1 MKATFWRRGHGFLLA
16 GLIAT
21 MAASA
26 PWASAADTTWTAGSG
41 NFTNAANWSAGVPD
55 ANTNANFTSASS
67 YTVSFTSDAAS
78 SNTYF
83 NPSSGTVTL
92 DLGANTWTTPG
103 QFWIGQSAGA
113 NSTVVMS
120 NGALVVTNAAK
131 AGDFTVGRAGS
142 GAFTMNGGTIL
153 SDYGAAGFTGNG
165 STILLSGPS
174 TIWSNSTQYTVGYYG
189 NNSRLVVSNQATLV
203 AGSGILRIGH
213 YSKSNLLVVADGG
226 VVKSVS
232 TYLSHDGA
240 SSSGNSALITGSNSF
255 WNNSDSFLV
264 GLNGGGNT
272 TVVSNNAVLQT
283 ATLNVG
289 HASGTNALAIYT
301 GGTVLATNVNISLG
315 GTLVSNRIV
324 VAGGSLIA
332 TNSTGTA
339 SLALGGVDS
348 ELGLQ
353 GGLVR
358 ADKLNVNASALNNA
372 GGTVVAKAF
381 NVANGT
387 VNARDGST
395 TDVGVA
401 TLYIGNTVG
410 QTGRW
415 NVVSG
420 TNAILGATRLSG
432 DSSGIV
438 GIMTVSGAGTL
449 QSQVGALEVGRNGSN
464 ALLVITN
471 GARMEVSGSASVGG
485 GTGGGNTAIVA
496 GNGSTWDLN
505 NSLAMFL
512 GYFGSGNQVIITNNG
527 YVDASAGT
535 FYIGYSG
542 GSDNR
547 VTIAD
552 GGKLDA
558 AYIPFG
564 QAGATSNNL
573 VLVSGAGSLLQT
585 PNMAISVNSGARG
598 NRLVVTNGGMARIDL
613 LTVGGNGS
621 HNQADILAGGV
632 LIATNSVVL
641 GNGATSASN
650 LITVSGGS
658 LAITNSSASAKL
670 VVGATGQGTLTLN
683 GGNLVVDQFL
693 ATNGVNSV
701 VNLHAGDLVT
711 RSTTIRNAAAFTVGD
726 GVQAATLKLN
736 GGAHLFADGLSV
748 ASNGTLTGTGAITAA
763 VTVANGGALAPGMS
777 PGTLTIHSNLTLS
790 NFSAL
795 NFELGPH
802 DLNGI
807 GVVGGDTNDLIV
819 VNGDLILDGILN
831 VTALPG
837 WDFIGNTPTN
847 VFRLFNYTGVLTDH
861 TLSFGLMPGGIEDA
875 YFDTS
880 VFGEVNLIVVIPEP
894 SSFALL
900 ALVGIGWLLRRRT

>member
-1 MKATFWRRGHGFLLA
+1 MKTSIGRRGNAFLLA
-16 GLIAT
+16 GLIST
-21 MAASA
+21 MAASI
-26 PWASAADTTWTAGSG
+26 PWVSAADTSWTAGSG

-55 ANTNANFTSASS
+55 AGINANFTSASS
-67 YTVSFTSDAAS
+67 YTVSFTSEAIS
-78 SNTYF
+78 SNAYF
-83 NPSSGTVTL
+83 NPASGVVTL
-92 DLGANTWTTPG
+92 DLGANAWKVPG
-103 QFWIGQSAGA
+103 LFLIGSNASA

-131 AGDFTVGRAGS
+131 SGDFTVGRFGT
-142 GAFTMNGGTIL
+142 GAFTMNGGTVL
-153 SDYGAAGFTGNG
+153 SDYGAVGFTGNG
-165 STILLSGPS
+165 NTILLSGS
-174 TIWSNSTQYTVGYYG
+174 GTVWSNSVQYTVGYYG
-189 NNSRLVVSNQATLV
+189 NNSRLVVSNQAALV

-213 YSKSNLLVVADGG
+213 FSKGNVLVVADGG
-226 VVKSVS
+226 VVKSAT
-232 TYLSHDGA
+232 TYLSQDGA
-240 SSSGNSALITGSNSF
+240 SSGNSVLITGSNSF

-264 GLNGGGNT
+264 GVNGGGNS

-283 ATLNVG
+283 ANLTVG
-289 HASGTNALAIYT
+289 YASGTNTLAIHT
-301 GGTVLATNVNISLG
+301 GATVLATNVNMSLFDSS
-315 GTLVSNRIV
+315 SNRIL
-324 VAGGSLIA
+324 VAGGSLIV
-332 TNSTGTA
+332 TNSAGKA
-339 SLALGGVDS
+339 ALTLRGVNN

-353 GGLVR
+353 GGLARV
-358 ADKLNVNASALNNA
+358 DQLNVNASAVNNI
-372 GGTVVAKAF
+372 GGTIIAKAF

-387 VNARDGST
+387 VNARNGST
-395 TDVGVA
+395 TDVGAA

-420 TNAILGATRLSG
+420 TNAILGTTRLSG

-438 GIMTVSGAGTL
+438 GIMTVSGAGTF
-449 QSQVGALEVGRNGSN
+449 QNQVGGLEVGRDGNN
-464 ALLVITN
+464 ALLVISN
-471 GARMEVSGSASVGG
+471 GARMDVSGSASVGG
-485 GTGGGNTAIVA
+485 VNGGANTAIVD
-496 GNGSTWDLN
+496 GSNSTWNLN

-512 GYFGSGNQVIITNNG
+512 GYLGSGNQVIITNNA
-527 YVDASAGT
+527 YVNANAGT

-613 LTVGGNGS
+613 LTVGAAGS

-632 LIATNSVVL
+632 LIATNSVIL
-641 GNGATSASN
+641 GSSAASVSN

-658 LAITNSSASAKL
+658 LAVTNSSANAKL
-670 VVGATGQGTLTLN
+670 VVGAAGQGALTLN
-683 GGNLVVDQFL
+683 GGSLVVDQFL
-693 ATNGVNSV
+693 ATNGGNSV
-701 VNLHAGDLVT
+701 VNFHAGTLAA
-711 RSTTIRNAAAFTVGD
+711 RSTTISNAAPFAVGD

-736 GGAHLFADGLSV
+736 GGTHLFANGLSV
-748 ASNGTLTGTGAITAA
+748 ASNATLTGTGVVNAA
-763 VTVANGGALAPGMS
+763 VTVANGGTLAPGTS
-777 PGTLTIHSNLTLS
+777 PGTLTFNSDLTLS
-790 NFSAL
+790 NFSVL

-807 GVVGGDTNDLIV
+807 GIVGGGSNDLIV
-819 VNGDLILDGILN
+819 VNGNLTLDGILN

-847 VFRLFNYTGVLTDH
+847 VYRLFNYTGTLTDH
-861 TLSFGLMPGGIEDA
+861 ALTFGLMPDGIDDA

-880 VFGEVNLIVVIPEP
+880 VFGEVRLIVVIPEP

-900 ALVGIGWLLRRRT
+900 ALVGLGWLLRRKT